1 MSGDLEELYQTIIL
15 DHNRRPQNFR
25 AMPAASA
32 HAAGVNPLCG
42 DQLTV
47 WLKMDGDRVEDVSFQ
62 GSGCAISKASASLM
76 TQAVKGKTRAEA
88 ETIFGSFHGLVTGR
102 GGGEELGSL
111 KAFSG
116 VSRFPLRVK
125 CATLAWHALR
135 SALDDVSKGAAEP
148 PGMNPG
154 QMSSGEATRP

>member
-1 MSGDLEELYQTIIL
+1 MSGELEELYQSIIL

-25 AMPAASA
+25 VMPLATA
-32 HAAGVNPLCG
+32 HAEGLNPMCG
-42 DQLTV
+42 DQFTV
-47 WLKMDGDRVEDVSFQ
+47 FLKMDGDLVGDVSFQ

-88 ETIFGSFHGLVTGR
+88 GAIFDAFHGLVTGE
-102 GGGEELGSL
+102 GGGESLGKL

-125 CATLAWHALR
+125 CATLAWHAMK
-135 SALDDVSKGAAEP
+135 SALDDAGV
-148 PGMNPG
+148 
-154 QMSSGEATRP
+154 

>member
-1 MSGDLEELYQTIIL
+1 MSGDLEELYQSIIL
-15 DHNRRPQNFR
+15 DHNRRPQNYR
-25 AMPAASA
+25 AMPLASA
-32 HAAGVNPLCG
+32 HADGVNPMCG

-47 WLKMDGDRVEDVSFQ
+47 WVKIDGDLVEDISFQ

-88 ETIFGSFHGLVTGR
+88 ERVFDSFHALVTGH

-135 SALDDVSKGAAEP
+135 SALVDAGV
-148 PGMNPG
+148 
-154 QMSSGEATRP
+154 

>member
-1 MSGDLEELYQTIIL
+1 MSGDLEELYQSIIL
-15 DHNRRPQNFR
+15 DHNRRPQNYR
-25 AMPAASA
+25 AMPLASA
-32 HAAGVNPLCG
+32 HADGVNPMCG

-47 WLKMDGDRVEDVSFQ
+47 WVKIDGDLVEDISFQ

-76 TQAVKGKTRAEA
+76 TQVVKGKTRAEA
-88 ETIFGSFHGLVTGR
+88 ERVFDSFHALVTGH

-135 SALDDVSKGAAEP
+135 SALVDAGV
-148 PGMNPG
+148 
-154 QMSSGEATRP
+154 

>member
-1 MSGDLEELYQTIIL
+1 VAGAMSGDLEELYQSIIL

-32 HAAGVNPLCG
+32 HADGVNPMCG

-47 WLKMDGDRVEDVSFQ
+47 WLKMNGDVVEDVSFQ

-76 TQAVKGKTRAEA
+76 TQVMKGKTRAEA
-88 ETIFGSFHGLVTGR
+88 GKVFDSFHALVTGH
-102 GGGEELGSL
+102 GGGDELGSL

-135 SALDDVSKGAAEP
+135 SALGDAGL
-148 PGMNPG
+148 
-154 QMSSGEATRP
+154 

>member
-1 MSGDLEELYQTIIL
+1 VDADLEELYQSIIL

-25 AMPAASA
+25 AMPDATA
-32 HAAGVNPLCG
+32 HAEGVNPMCG

-47 WLKMDGDRVEDVSFQ
+47 WLKMDGDKVADVSFQ

-88 ETIFGSFHGLVTGR
+88 TALFEKFHGLVTGH
-102 GGGEELGSL
+102 GAGEDLGSL

-116 VSRFPLRVK
+116 VARFPLRVK
-125 CATLAWHALR
+125 CASLAWHAMK
-135 SALDDVSKGAAEP
+135 SALAGGPKPASGGTGPVSTDRHP
-148 PGMNPG
+148 
-154 QMSSGEATRP
+154 

>member
-1 MSGDLEELYQTIIL
+1 MSGDLEELYQSIIL

-25 AMPAASA
+25 AMPEASA
-32 HAAGVNPLCG
+32 HAEGVNPMCG

-47 WLKMDGDRVEDVSFQ
+47 WLKLNGDIVEDISFQ

-76 TQAVKGKTRAEA
+76 TQAVKGKTRDEVAKLFE
-88 ETIFGSFHGLVTGR
+88 SFHGLVTGK
-102 GGGEELGSL
+102 GGGEELGKL

-125 CATLAWHALR
+125 CATLAWHALN
-135 SALDDVSKGAAEP
+135 SAIK
-148 PGMNPG
+148 
-154 QMSSGEATRP
+154 

>member
-1 MSGDLEELYQTIIL
+1 MSSEMEELYQSIIL

-25 AMPAASA
+25 TMPEASA
-32 HAAGVNPLCG
+32 HADGVNPMCG

-47 WLKMDGDRVEDVSFQ
+47 WLKMNGDIVEDVSFQ

-76 TQAVKGKTRAEA
+76 TQSVKGKTRVEA
-88 ETIFGSFHGLVTGR
+88 EKIFDSFHGLVTGH
-102 GGGEELGSL
+102 GGGEELGKL

-116 VSRFPLRVK
+116 VARFPLRVK

-135 SALDDVSKGAAEP
+135 SALATGDV
-148 PGMNPG
+148 
-154 QMSSGEATRP
+154 

>member
-1 MSGDLEELYQTIIL
+1 MTGPMSADLEELYQSIIL

-25 AMPAASA
+25 AMPEASA
-32 HAAGVNPLCG
+32 HADGLNPMCG

-47 WLKMDGDRVEDVSFQ
+47 WLKLNGDVVEDVSFQ

-76 TQAVKGKTRAEA
+76 TQSIKGKTKA
-88 ETIFGSFHGLVTGR
+88 ETEKLYESFHTMLTGH
-102 GGGEELGSL
+102 GVAADLGKL

-125 CATLAWHALR
+125 CATLAWHAMK
-135 SALDDVSKGAAEP
+135 SALDDVGKGPVTAIHEP
-148 PGMNPG
+148 H
-154 QMSSGEATRP
+154 A

>member
-1 MSGDLEELYQTIIL
+1 MNAELEELYQSIIL

-25 AMPAASA
+25 AMADATS
-32 HAAGVNPLCG
+32 HAEGVNPMCG

-47 WLKMDGDRVEDVSFQ
+47 WLKMEGDRIADLSFQ

-76 TQAVKGKTRAEA
+76 TKSAKGLSRTEAEA
-88 ETIFGSFHGLVTGR
+88 LFEKFHALVTGR
-102 GGGEELGSL
+102 GSDEDLGSL

-125 CATLAWHALR
+125 CASLAWHAMKA
-135 SALDDVSKGAAEP
+135 ALA
-148 PGMNPG
+148 
-154 QMSSGEATRP
+154 GEAKPVSTEGTT

>member
-1 MSGDLEELYQTIIL
+1 LAISTDGRAGGTMSGDLEELYQSIIL

-25 AMPAASA
+25 AMPLASA
-32 HAAGVNPLCG
+32 HADGVNPMCG

-47 WLKMDGDRVEDVSFQ
+47 WLKMDGDVVEDVSFQ

-76 TQAVKGKTRAEA
+76 TQTVKGKTRAEV
-88 ETIFGSFHGLVTGR
+88 ERVFGSFHALVTGR
-102 GGGEELGSL
+102 GSGEELGSL

-125 CATLAWHALR
+125 CATLAWHALK
-135 SALDDVSKGAAEP
+135 SALGDA
-148 PGMNPG
+148 
-154 QMSSGEATRP
+154 

>member
-1 MSGDLEELYQTIIL
+1 MNADLEELYQSIIL
-15 DHNRRPQNFR
+15 DHNRRPQNYR
-25 AMPAASA
+25 AMPEASA
-32 HAAGVNPLCG
+32 HADGVNPMCG

-47 WLKMDGDRVEDVSFQ
+47 WLRMNGDVVEDVSFQ

-88 ETIFGSFHGLVTGR
+88 ETIFDSFHGLVTGH
-102 GGGEELGSL
+102 GGDEALGSL

-125 CATLAWHALR
+125 CATLAWHALK
-135 SALDDVSKGAAEP
+135 SALGDA
-148 PGMNPG
+148 
-154 QMSSGEATRP
+154 

>member
-1 MSGDLEELYQTIIL
+1 MTGPMSADLEELYQSIIL

-25 AMPAASA
+25 TIPEASA
-32 HAAGVNPLCG
+32 HADGLNPMCG
-42 DQLTV
+42 DQFTV
-47 WLKMDGDRVEDVSFQ
+47 WLKMNGDVVEDVSFQ

-88 ETIFGSFHGLVTGR
+88 EKLFDSFHGLVTGHSD
-102 GGGEELGSL
+102 GEDLGRL

-125 CATLAWHALR
+125 CATLAWHAMR
-135 SALDDVSKGAAEP
+135 SALDDAAKGPASSP
-148 PGMNPG
+148 PAP
-154 QMSSGEATRP
+154 QA